1 MQVQQG
7 DDLKVKTEMKK
18 RIYYLILLELFI
30 VLILTLSWEFL
41 LEDTTFGAINVKHA
55 HEDLAERLEYIITS
69 IVFVCIAL
77 IIPLGIIIRDF
88 ARLEKTTKRLQGAL
102 DNIKTL
108 EGLLP
113 MCANCKNIRDDDGY
127 WQQVEVYIRQHSK
140 AQFSHSICPKCAHQ
154 LYPGLFDEAN
164 K

>member
-1 MQVQQG
+1 
-7 DDLKVKTEMKK
+7 MKK
-18 RIYYLILLELFI
+18 RIYYLILLELLI
-30 VLILTLSWEFL
+30 VLVLTTAWEFW
-41 LEDTTFGAINVKHA
+41 LEDFTFGVINVEHA
-55 HEDLAERLEYIITS
+55 EEDLTERLEYIITS
-69 IVFVCIAL
+69 SVFVCIAL
-77 IIPLGIIIRDF
+77 IIPLGIIVRDF
-88 ARLEKTTKRLQGAL
+88 SRLEKTTKRLQGAL

-154 LYPGLFDEAN
+154 LYPDLFNEE
-164 K
+164 KT